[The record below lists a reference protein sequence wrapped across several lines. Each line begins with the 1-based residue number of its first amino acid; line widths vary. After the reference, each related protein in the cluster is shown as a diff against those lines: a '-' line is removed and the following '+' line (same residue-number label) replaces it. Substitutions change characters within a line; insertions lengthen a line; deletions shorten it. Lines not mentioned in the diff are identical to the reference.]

1 MKIRTKCCLAMLC
14 CTIASS
20 CTAFFFSGVY
30 FPDLT
35 RPVALIE
42 LRGQEAKLGATTSE
56 GIIFLNDTSAAGPCR
71 VHYFLGPDLIVDD
84 GEVRGFSGT
93 YTEAQIDLKT
103 QAVPVLTR
111 DLTAADELVA
121 VLLVGNDVERVAVEL
136 ANDGIATG
144 YALKWPGRDLPA
156 GTGIF
161 RIDTGRNEGDLQFV
175 GLASDLVEHRSDA
188 GVTRYITFT
197 GPARMRE
204 ALATP
209 RPMFTVRPVKH
220 RPDGITIRR

>member
-1 MKIRTKCCLAMLC
+1 MKTKCYLAMLC
-14 CTIASS
+14 CALASS
-20 CTAFFFSGVY
+20 CTAFFFSGIY
-30 FPDLT
+30 FPDRT

-42 LRGQEAKLGATTSE
+42 LRGEEAKLGATTSE
-56 GIIFLNDTSAAGPCR
+56 GILFLNDTSAVGPCR
-71 VHYFLGPDLIVDD
+71 VHYFLGPDLVVDD
-84 GEVRGFSGT
+84 GEVRGFSST
-93 YTEAQIDLKT
+93 YSEAEIDLKT

-111 DLTAADELVA
+111 DPRPDDELVA
-121 VLLVGNDVERVAVEL
+121 LVLVGNDVERVTVEL

-144 YALKWPGRDLPA
+144 YALKWPGRALPA

-161 RIDTGRNEGDLQFV
+161 QIDAGRNAGELRFV
-175 GLASDLVEHRSDA
+175 GLASDLVEHRSA
-188 GVTRYITFT
+188 TGVTQYITFT